1 MKKSALIALPVAA
14 LIGFGAAA
22 CSSDDDGSSS
32 DTTTTSA
39 ATSTEAATQRPADVA
54 AQKLADAINA
64 KFPDAKAAPYHG
76 QVGLTV
82 AKGQDDVVALVETE
96 TGMTAAVKKQIAD
109 AGNDPSSVTY
119 DNWLVNVTPD
129 GKGGADWRIVSIAP
143 SN

>member
-1 MKKSALIALPVAA
+1 MKKTALIALPVAA

-22 CSSDDDGSSS
+22 CSSDDDSSS
-32 DTTTTSA
+32 PTTTTSA

-54 AQKLADAINA
+54 AQKLADTINE
-64 KFPDAKAAPYHG
+64 KFPDAKATPYHG
-76 QVGLTV
+76 QVSLTV
-82 AKGQDDVVALVETE
+82 AKGQDDVVALVQSE
-96 TGMTAAVKKQIAD
+96 TGMTAAVKKQIDD

-129 GKGGADWRIVSIAP
+129 GKGGSQWRIVSIAP